1 MNHLHHAHP
10 MLEPTNY
17 DLDPDAASNFFSEN
31 QFKVYELLWRSSVAT
46 NLDGPVIRTHQL
58 RNTVSDK
65 ISLRLNWKEMLE
77 PGWYHFIS
85 TNFSDECFGDSAYFS
100 YESMPS
106 VIPKYNKNCLFSN
119 SNIQHIDFVVSEDDN
134 ISIQVK
140 EAPKKSLTYSSLLDQ
155 MVTYKVARPSTYA
168 NALNSVIKNNF
179 LLKDGH
185 FLYLASYG
193 EVIYEK
199 MSKLPDQ
206 EKINCTF
213 SYEVETAIE
222 KIEENPTEAGSLLN
236 QFCQQLFKCDTG
248 LAKWIDDLEIDG
260 QILIN
265 TDANSSLAVPTK
277 GQEIREAKE
286 SEEAE
291 ASSLDYIV
299 DKVQN
304 FSKISWYEPAW
315 DDYSFASNILY
326 KTFSGRLK
334 ARKARRLY
342 TSQER
347 IFEEH
352 LNDFISIVHFGL
364 CRSIPMISML
374 KSTEFYVLTDRAK
387 GLGYLETIKLVY
399 HKDIYN
405 LSFEEIKKAL
415 INALYEVQFHHMRL
429 EFDVECFLEVKLE

>member
-58 RNTVSDK
+58 RNAVSNK

-85 TNFSDECFGDSAYFS
+85 TNFPDECFGDSVYFS

-119 SNIQHIDFVVSEDDN
+119 SNIQHIDFVVSEGDN
-134 ISIQVK
+134 ISVQVK
-140 EAPKKSLTYSSLLDQ
+140 EAPQKSLTYSSLLDQ

-265 TDANSSLAVPTK
+265 TDANSGLAVPTK
-277 GQEIREAKE
+277 GQEIRETKE

-291 ASSLDYIV
+291 ASSLY
-299 DKVQN
+299 
-304 FSKISWYEPAW
+304 
-315 DDYSFASNILY
+315 
-326 KTFSGRLK
+326 
-334 ARKARRLY
+334 
-342 TSQER
+342 
-347 IFEEH
+347 
-352 LNDFISIVHFGL
+352 
-364 CRSIPMISML
+364 C
-374 KSTEFYVLTDRAK
+374 
-387 GLGYLETIKLVY
+387 
-399 HKDIYN
+399 
-405 LSFEEIKKAL
+405 
-415 INALYEVQFHHMRL
+415 
-429 EFDVECFLEVKLE
+429 